1 MQRGLEQ
8 ATERTVTSTRALRRE
23 LSAVRRQG
31 YALSWGEAIS
41 RSPGIGVPLRDED
54 GTVFAG
60 LAIVFLER
68 EFNERGMLKHLP
80 ALRSTAA
87 DISKLLTYDS
97 FVRYMQHAGH
107 RPVFVPA
114 RPASA
119 PADRGNMPLVRSV
132 SRAIGITA
140 ALWNSQSGMSVSEL
154 ARERGLDDST
164 VQRLAC
170 TLVAEGMIRRHP
182 ESKRYQVAPV
192 LWLRNAPFILGATSL
207 QETVSFV
214 LERLAHHSGATAGLL
229 CPDASFRKAVVCSFK
244 LPPNPVHFRAPPDDH
259 PPLHA
264 TAAGK
269 CWLAAC
275 SPSHVE
281 RYIVAGLEV
290 RTEHTI
296 TTVGRLQQELAAVR
310 EQGYAVTREESTPG
324 ICGLAV
330 PIHNAAG
337 EMLCAVS
344 LAPVV
349 SSFTE
354 DNIQR
359 WLPQLRVAAQALSR
373 VLTPGWSRVL
383 MNGQRGDSEAAS
395 TQHR

>member
-1 MQRGLEQ
+1 
-8 ATERTVTSTRALRRE
+8 
-23 LSAVRRQG
+23 
-31 YALSWGEAIS
+31 
-41 RSPGIGVPLRDED
+41 
-54 GTVFAG
+54 
-60 LAIVFLER
+60 
-68 EFNERGMLKHLP
+68 
-80 ALRSTAA
+80 
-87 DISKLLTYDS
+87 
-97 FVRYMQHAGH
+97 
-107 RPVFVPA
+107 
-114 RPASA
+114 
-119 PADRGNMPLVRSV
+119 
-132 SRAIGITA
+132 
-140 ALWNSQSGMSVSEL
+140 
-154 ARERGLDDST
+154 
-164 VQRLAC
+164 
-170 TLVAEGMIRRHP
+170 
-182 ESKRYQVAPV
+182 
-192 LWLRNAPFILGATSL
+192 
-207 QETVSFV
+207 
-214 LERLAHHSGATAGLL
+214 
-229 CPDASFRKAVVCSFK
+229 
-244 LPPNPVHFRAPPDDH
+244 
-259 PPLHA
+259 
-264 TAAGK
+264 
-269 CWLAAC
+269 
-275 SPSHVE
+275 
-281 RYIVAGLEV
+281 VAGLEV